1 MMKIFRRKMLR
12 LLGFPKTLLFNFR
25 YLPFSDAIK
34 LPFAVSHRVWLMELG
49 GRVSI
54 SGEISSGMIEI
65 GFGEVGIF
73 DQNRS
78 RTIWQVSG
86 EVEFGGPANIGHGS
100 RLSVSGRLR
109 LGKNFK
115 ITAESSL
122 VATKEIVIG
131 DDVLFSWDV
140 LVLDTDFHPVLDAA
154 GKRLNPD
161 IPVIIGDRVWVGCRA
176 LLLKGVSLADG
187 VVIAAGSVVSRPVDT
202 GNSVAGGNPAAVL
215 KENITWQR

>member
-1 MMKIFRRKMLR
+1 MLR
-12 LLGFPKTLLFNFR
+12 LLSFPKTLLFNFW
-25 YLPFSDAIK
+25 YLPFRDAIK

-54 SGEISSGMIEI
+54 SGEVNPGMIEI
-65 GFGEVGIF
+65 GFGEVAIF

-86 EVEFGGPANIGHGS
+86 EVEFSGPANIGHGS
-100 RLSVSGRLR
+100 KLSVSGKLK

-115 ITAESSL
+115 ITAESSV
-122 VATKEIVIG
+122 VAAKEIVIG

-140 LVLDTDFHPVLDAA
+140 LVLDTDFHPVLDAE

-161 IPVIIGDRVWVGCRA
+161 APVVIGDRVWVGCRA
-176 LLLKGVSLADG
+176 LLLKGVRLADG
-187 VVIAAGSVVSRPVDT
+187 VVIAAGSVVSRPVERE
-202 GNSVAGGNPAAVL
+202 NSVAGGSPAAVIR
-215 KENITWQR
+215 ENITWQR

>member
-1 MMKIFRRKMLR
+1 MLR
-12 LLGFPKTLLFNFR
+12 LLSFPKTLLFNFW
-25 YLPFSDAIK
+25 YLPFRDAIK

-54 SGEISSGMIEI
+54 SGEVTPGMIEI
-65 GFGEVGIF
+65 GFGEVAIF

-86 EVEFGGPANIGHGS
+86 EVEFRGPANIGHGS
-100 RLSVSGRLR
+100 KLSVSGKLK

-115 ITAESSL
+115 ITAESSV
-122 VATKEIVIG
+122 VAAKEIVIG

-140 LVLDTDFHPVLDAA
+140 LVLDTDFHPVLDAE

-161 IPVIIGDRVWVGCRA
+161 APVVIGDRVWVGCRA
-176 LLLKGVSLADG
+176 LLLKGVRLADG
-187 VVIAAGSVVSRPVDT
+187 VVIAAGSVVSRPVERE
-202 GNSVAGGNPAAVL
+202 NSVAGGSPAAVIR
-215 KENITWQR
+215 ENITWQR